1 MSHTVRDKKM
11 LLTRLKKIQGQST
24 ALEKMLNSDHECAE
38 VLQQLAAIR
47 GAVNGMMMQVIEG
60 HLTDHV
66 VKEPEEEQREAA
78 SGSRRSGERGDP
90 GRGRSRRAGVSE
102 TSPTERSHSQSKRK
116 QSI

>member
-24 ALEKMLNSDHECAE
+24 ALEKMINSENDCAE

-60 HLTDHV
+60 HLIDHV
-66 VKEPEEEQREAA
+66 VKEPEEAQREA
-78 SGSRRSGERGDP
+78 DL
-90 GRGRSRRAGVSE
+90 GVVLQVMKSYL
-102 TSPTERSHSQSKRK
+102 K
-116 QSI
+116 